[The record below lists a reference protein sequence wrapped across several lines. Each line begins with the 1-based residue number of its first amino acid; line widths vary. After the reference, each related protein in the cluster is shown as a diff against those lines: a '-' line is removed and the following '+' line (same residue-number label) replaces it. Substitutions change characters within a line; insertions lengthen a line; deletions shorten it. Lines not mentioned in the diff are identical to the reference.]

1 MQKKHVSFFL
11 TIAFWEGISL
21 LILLGVAVPVKY
33 LLSEP
38 ILVKYVGWAHGVLFV
53 LYMLL
58 LLNVWIKESWKFD
71 FVIWAGLASLIPFGT
86 FYLEK
91 QVRKKHTQVD

>member
-1 MQKKHVSFFL
+1 MSFFL

-21 LILLGVAVPVKY
+21 LILLGVAMPFKY

-38 ILVKYVGWAHGVLFV
+38 ILVQYVGWAHGVLFV

-58 LLNVWIKESWKFD
+58 LLNVWIKESWKLD
-71 FVIWAGLASLIPFGT
+71 FVTIAALASLIPFGT

-91 QVRKKHTQVD
+91 QVRKKYKQAG